1 MHFNLKRILLVV
13 FFPLFTPDIS
23 QSQVV
28 EKIILTEEEVRQ
40 QMIVISRQLGVT
52 CTECHVLNN
61 FSDSLKKSYQI
72 SKKHFKIV
80 ELLKLNGLSGT
91 NGEPEA
97 SCFTCHKG
105 QLKFPHKESLNDHN
119 RHDTL
124 LKKKTKEKEEIVSE
138 KPQE

>member
-13 FFPLFTPDIS
+13 FFPLFTPDFS

-72 SKKHFKIV
+72 SKKHLKIV

-105 QLKFPHKESLNDHN
+105 QLKFPHRESLDDHN